1 VQARFV
7 IEYGYVHL
15 MSCAKKQVDRA
26 TKDQLCLLALLTDR
40 LEKVRHFSITL
51 YDVYSSMRKISV
63 VLTSCNVQLL
73 QMRTELVKQN
83 IYLVFSLFSRTV
95 LDHQDASRT
104 KDRGLGLGLE
114 EIWSWSWA

>member
-1 VQARFV
+1 
-7 IEYGYVHL
+7 

-40 LEKVRHFSITL
+40 LEKVRHVSITL
-51 YDVYSSMRKISV
+51 CDVYSSSTKISV
-63 VLTSCNVQLL
+63 VLTFYNVQFL

-95 LDHQDASRT
+95 LDHQDALRT
-104 KDRGLGLGLE
+104 KDHGLSLGLE
-114 EIWSWSWA
+114 EVWCWPWA